1 MNKKLEEALNN
12 VEITYTELV
21 QMSNDMTKSLFGP
34 IDELVQTISASINN
48 LSVDQLRTYILSLQL
63 KAFEISEIKDKA
75 AIKAELAET
84 LQKESYAVSFNALEG
99 SAAVKDKLAQ
109 VDTAQ
114 TVVAEVLYNLVAS
127 LFKTK
132 LDQLH
137 RLVAALTSI
146 LMSRM
151 SEAKF
156 MNIGTTNDIPET
168 VGQQYQQKT
177 FPNRGTIPLN
187 EQF

>member
-1 MNKKLEEALNN
+1 MNKKLEEALQS
-12 VEITYTELV
+12 VEMTYAELV
-21 QMSNDMTKSLFGP
+21 QMANDMTKPLFGS
-34 IDELVQTISASINN
+34 IDEIVQAITATVNSLSI
-48 LSVDQLRTYILSLQL
+48 DQLRNYILSLQL
-63 KAFEISEIKDKA
+63 KAFEISEIKEKA
-75 AIKAELAET
+75 AVKAEIAET
-84 LQKESYAVSFNALEG
+84 LQKESYAISFNALEG

-109 VDTAQ
+109 VETTQA
-114 TVVAEVLYNLVAS
+114 VVAEVLYNLVAN

-156 MNIGTTNDIPET
+156 MQMGTTSEIPET
-168 VGQQYQQKT
+168 VGTK
-177 FPNRGTIPLN
+177 FPARGNTILN